1 MGKYKI
7 KNLTDSFGKRDADYN
22 KTISFQVSNGL
33 MKKTITIEPG
43 DELFIE
49 LKILPLDL
57 QRLRIKNIVTVTE
70 IGNLEFNSRLKAE
83 QIKNKPVQVME
94 EIKPEI
100 IEDSQITIV
109 SEEQSEDTKISKT
122 KKDKNS

>member
-1 MGKYKI
+1 MGKYRI
-7 KNLTDSFGKRDADYN
+7 KNLTDSFGKRDANYN
-22 KTISFQVSNGL
+22 KTVSFQVSNGL

-43 DELFIE
+43 DELYIE

-57 QRLRIKNIVTVTE
+57 QRLRIKNVIAVTE

-83 QIKNKPVQVME
+83 QNKNKPVQVNE
-94 EIKPEI
+94 VKPEI
-100 IEDSQITIV
+100 VENSQATIV
-109 SEEQSEDTKISKT
+109 SEELSEDTKLSKT

>member
-1 MGKYKI
+1 MGKYRI

-22 KTISFQVSNGL
+22 KVVSFQVSNGL

-83 QIKNKPVQVME
+83 QNKNKPVQVKE
-94 EIKPEI
+94 TKPEI
-100 IEDSQITIV
+100 VEDIQPTVTLDES
-109 SEEQSEDTKISKT
+109 SDDTKALKT

>member
-1 MGKYKI
+1 MGKYRI

-22 KTISFQVSNGL
+22 KVVSFQVSNGL
-33 MKKTITIEPG
+33 MKKTITIEAG

-83 QIKNKPVQVME
+83 QNKNKPVQVKE
-94 EIKPEI
+94 TKPEI
-100 IEDSQITIV
+100 VEDIQPTVTLDES
-109 SEEQSEDTKISKT
+109 SDDTKALKT

>member
-1 MGKYKI
+1 MGKYRI

-22 KTISFQVSNGL
+22 KVVSFQVSNGL

-43 DELFIE
+43 DELYIE

-83 QIKNKPVQVME
+83 QNKNKPVQAKE
-94 EIKPEI
+94 TKPEI
-100 IEDSQITIV
+100 VEDSQTIATLD
-109 SEEQSEDTKISKT
+109 ELSEDIKTSKT

>member
-1 MGKYKI
+1 MGKYRI

-22 KTISFQVSNGL
+22 KTVSFQVSNGL
-33 MKKTITIEPG
+33 MKKIITIEPG
-43 DELFIE
+43 DELYIE

-57 QRLRIKNIVTVTE
+57 QRLRIKNVIAVTE

-83 QIKNKPVQVME
+83 QNKNKPVQVNE
-94 EIKPEI
+94 VKPEI
-100 IEDSQITIV
+100 VENSQATIV
-109 SEEQSEDTKISKT
+109 SEELSEDTKLSKT

>member
-1 MGKYKI
+1 MGKYRI

-22 KTISFQVSNGL
+22 KTVSFQVSNGL

-43 DELFIE
+43 DELYIE

-57 QRLRIKNIVTVTE
+57 QRLRIKNVIAVTE

-83 QIKNKPVQVME
+83 QNKNKPVQVNE
-94 EIKPEI
+94 VKPEI
-100 IEDSQITIV
+100 VENPQPTIV
-109 SEEQSEDTKISKT
+109 SDELSEDTKLSKT